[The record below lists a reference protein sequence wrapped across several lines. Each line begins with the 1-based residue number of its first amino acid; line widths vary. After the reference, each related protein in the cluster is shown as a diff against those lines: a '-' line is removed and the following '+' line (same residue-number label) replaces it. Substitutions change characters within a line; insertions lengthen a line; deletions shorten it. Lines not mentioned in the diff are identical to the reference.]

1 MKEKLFAKGARV
13 AMVGDSITHSGLAVA
28 YIQEY
33 YLSHF
38 PEREVKVYNLGTG
51 GDTAW
56 GACAEARMAEILSVD
71 PTEAVVMF
79 GVNDMNVP
87 SYGSLTPTA
96 EQLAVQSAA
105 RKRHLEATV
114 RLVGLLREQGLPVTL
129 CSSVGRDEHT
139 AGDGGYLS
147 HGATAALYA
156 MFRDNLAAIGEDAL
170 KNTVDYLGP
179 MQALQAE
186 LCAIGGPSLFAPDR
200 THPAELGQV
209 MMARILLR
217 AQGLPVTLPT
227 AEAIAAGWHERVL
240 PRALRERRSAGLRWR
255 DLSWVYPHQADR
267 TKGLDLDGRIA
278 YWEEELKKP
287 DLPPYFISMYKNYV
301 ANAKS
306 GDAFMAEYLAKT
318 DALYAGESE
327 TIVKEG
333 LRI

>member
-1 MKEKLFAKGARV
+1 MKEKLFAPRARV

-28 YIQEY
+28 YLQEY

-38 PEREVKVYNLGTG
+38 PERQVKIFNLGTG
-51 GDTAW
+51 GDTAA
-56 GACAEARMAEILSVD
+56 GACAEARVAEILSVK

-79 GVNDMNVP
+79 GVNDMSVP
-87 SYGSLTPTA
+87 AYGSLTPTA
-96 EQLAVQSAA
+96 EQIALRTAA
-105 RKRHLEATV
+105 RRRHLEATV
-114 RLVGLLREQGLPVTL
+114 RLVGLLREHGLPVTL

-147 HGATAALYA
+147 YGATAALYG

-179 MQALQAE
+179 MQALQAG

-200 THPAELGQV
+200 THPSELGQV

-240 PRALRERRSAGLRWR
+240 PRALRERRSTGLRWR

-278 YWEEELKKP
+278 YWQEELKKP
-287 DLPPYFISMYKNYV
+287 DLPPYFISMYTNYV
-301 ANAKS
+301 NNAEKQE
-306 GDAFMAEYLAKT
+306 AYLQEYMVLT
-318 DALYAGESE
+318 DALYTPTGEV
-327 TIVKEG
+327 IVKEG